1 MMNAHR
7 PNPHALATVRHAA
20 ARGFTLIELLVVLTL
35 LGVMLMLAA
44 PSFLTFQRNAELT
57 SAANS
62 FMAALSAARAE
73 AMKRQLR
80 TFVVP
85 ASANNWA
92 TGWQVFVDVDS
103 NVTAGSVSA
112 GTGDLVV
119 AEPVGLPT
127 TIGISSNTFGDGTTT
142 YVMFNGSGFMTLI
155 DKTFQTGS
163 LELSNGTS
171 SENRRVIVNPTGRM
185 RVCKSSETGCAAG
198 DF

>member
-1 MMNAHR
+1 MMNVHR
-7 PNPHALATVRHAA
+7 PNLQALETVRRAA
-20 ARGFTLIELLVVLTL
+20 AQGFTLIELLVVLIL
-35 LGVMLMLAA
+35 LGVMLTLAA

-85 ASANNWA
+85 ASGNNWA
-92 TGWQVFVDVDS
+92 TGWKVFVDVDS
-103 NVTAGSVSA
+103 NVTAGSIDA
-112 GTGDLVV
+112 GTGDIVV
-119 AEPVGLPT
+119 SEPVALPA
-127 TIGISSNTFGDGTTT
+127 TIGVASNTFGDGTTT
-142 YVMFNGSGFMTLI
+142 YAMFNGSGFMTLV

-163 LELSNGTS
+163 VELSNGTES
-171 SENRRVIVNPTGRM
+171 RRVVANPTGRM
-185 RVCKSSETGCAAG
+185 RVCKPSETGCAAS